1 MFFHLLI
8 SFYGVLPC
16 IHCKIEIFNI
26 NKSTSTC
33 YVVTVLGSWALC
45 RKSYSCWQQGLSRL
59 SVWLLA
65 RLSLCVVFV
74 VCFSY
79 MLCHFEPLTDMSEKL
94 PPSTHLLFIC
104 GHYFETKKNPLYDFC
119 ICIMH
124 NLFIIIINIK
134 RTIILLNNWILLFFP
149 HNILLAAGL

>member
-8 SFYGVLPC
+8 SFFGVLPC
-16 IHCKIEIFNI
+16 IDCKIEIFNI

-33 YVVTVLGSWALC
+33 YVATLLGSWALC
-45 RKSYSCWQQGLSRL
+45 RKSYSCWQQGLWRL

-94 PPSTHLLFIC
+94 PPLPISYSFVVIIL
-104 GHYFETKKNPLYDFC
+104 KQKNPLYDFC

-134 RTIILLNNWILLFFP
+134 RTIILLNTWILLFIP